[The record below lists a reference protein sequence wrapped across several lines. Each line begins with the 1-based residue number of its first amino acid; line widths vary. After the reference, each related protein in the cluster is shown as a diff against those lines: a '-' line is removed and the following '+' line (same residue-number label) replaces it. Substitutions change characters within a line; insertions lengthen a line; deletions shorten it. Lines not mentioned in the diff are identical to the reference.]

1 MYSFKLS
8 FSFIV
13 YHFKWIDPD
22 NQNDNIRRTA
32 FEILEEEISWS
43 VHLGLQAVILP
54 PPSRSSINYSRIIN
68 QLCSKNSRQQQ
79 LWLQIPLENAIHY
92 RDVKSSLVDTSEEIS
107 EDSYDSWETWRD
119 ISIYCNYTKKLGV
132 ALVISEDLFEFE
144 DSLKRWLA
152 EPVKAIILH
161 TRVFIP
167 NKQGF
172 PVLSSALQKFIFY
185 FLDSKIHIII
195 TGKPK
200 LQPTLLSY
208 VQYVRHLETKYR
220 AKKQDE
226 MSFGEKFTIGYKDC
240 LQAPLQPL
248 MDNLE
253 SQTYDV
259 FEKDPVKYNLYQE
272 AVEKALI
279 KITSSRIGTD
289 KSDLE
294 IKIAVLV
301 MMIF

>member
-1 MYSFKLS
+1 LY
-8 FSFIV
+8 SFIV
-13 YHFKWIDPD
+13 YRFKWIDPD
-22 NQNDNIRRTA
+22 NQNDDIRRTA
-32 FEILEEEISWS
+32 LEILEEEISWS
-43 VHLGLQAVILP
+43 IHLGLQAVMLPP
-54 PPSRSSINYSRIIN
+54 PPSRSSMNYSRIIN
-68 QLCSKNSRQQQ
+68 QLCSKSSRQQQ
-79 LWLQIPLENAIHY
+79 LWLQIPLENAIHS
-92 RDVKSSLVDTSEEIS
+92 RDVTSSSEDTSE
-107 EDSYDSWETWRD
+107 DSIDSWETWRD

-185 FLDSKIHIII
+185 FLDSKIHIIL

-208 VQYVRHLETKYR
+208 VQYIRHLETKYR

-226 MSFGEKFTIGYKDC
+226 MTFGEKFTIGYKDY

-279 KITSSRIGTD
+279 KIKSSRIGTD

-301 MMIF
+301 MIFFLNIIFNHL